1 MFRSIIVDDD
11 ELCQV
16 VISDMISD
24 VDNIECIATFENALD
39 AFNFL
44 KTESVDVV
52 FLDVEMPKMGGMDLL
67 RNLKVKPQIVMITSH
82 DEFALESYEYDV
94 TDFLK
99 KPVSNARFLK
109 TIEKL
114 QLRNQQNDVTVI
126 SKGETIFIKTDS
138 KLIQVK
144 LKDIVWVEALGNY
157 MQIHTTDDKFTILST
172 MKDIASKLPSNDFI
186 RIQRSFIVRLDKI
199 KSIEDNYVVLDEKQI
214 HIGKAYKENLN
225 KQLNLL

>member
-11 ELCQV
+11 ALCQT
-16 VISDMISD
+16 VISDMISEI
-24 VDNIECIATFENALD
+24 DNIECIATFENALD

-44 KTESVDVV
+44 KTESVDVI

-114 QLRNQQNDVTVI
+114 QLRNQQNDVTVT

-157 MQIHTTDDKFTILST
+157 MQIHTTVDKFTILST
-172 MKDIASKLPSNDFI
+172 MKDIASKLPSNNFI

-199 KSIEDNYVVLDEKQI
+199 RSIEDNYVVLDDKQI

-225 KQLNLL
+225 EKLNLL